1 MKASLP
7 QFASES
13 LNCLMKSSFLK
24 AFMMY
29 FSGSTVRNLFVPCET
44 QFPQG
49 LRSLFLPEFCT
60 VQNLSTASWKA
71 VFSKLSLCTF
81 TWVFHCPKSLC
92 ALWNAVSLKPSQFIF
107 TWVCTIQNPLTAY
120 VDSFLKAF
128 VMYFFTWVF
137 HCPKSLCEVQ
147 FPQSLHNLLL
157 PEFCTVQN
165 PLTALWNA
173 VSSKPSQFTF
183 ACVLHCSESLNC
195 LM

>member
-128 VMYFFTWVF
+128 VMYFYLGF
-137 HCPKSLCEVQ
+137 PLSKISLW
-147 FPQSLHNLLL
+147 S
-157 PEFCTVQN
+157 
-165 PLTALWNA
+165 AI
-173 VSSKPSQFTF
+173 SSKPSQFTF
-183 ACVLHCSESLNC
+183 AWVLHCSESLNC
-195 LM
+195 LVKCSFLKAFAVYFCLCFALFRIP